1 MHWLY
6 IGVGI
11 TIDSC
16 NFIFNLSIC
25 FENDYCTMNLI
36 RRGHLAIMFFGSM
49 LALACKHPAGERPIN
64 TVDFPAEVG
73 AIIIGKCA
81 VSGCHNASSY
91 TNAANLRLDS
101 WDALFKGSSSG
112 AVVVPYSAAYSS
124 LLYYTNTDSTLG
136 TVVQPTMPLS
146 SSVRP
151 LSALTRAEYLVLK
164 QWIEHGAPN
173 ADGQVAFST
182 NVASRQKIYITQ
194 QGCDQVAVV
203 DGATHLVMR
212 YIPVGMSAAAIE
224 SPHSLKVA
232 TNGDFAFV
240 SYTNGTYAQK
250 IDTKVDTVVGSARLT
265 DVKFG
270 GSWNVLYPTP
280 DGKHVLVTDFSGDGL
295 LAWVT
300 ANTMLLD
307 TRKTVNTLIAP
318 HGVTS
323 NSLGDTFWVTQQY
336 GNSLVKFSF
345 NGPFKKT
352 ISLDGQTAY
361 AGVSSSGMGQ
371 DPHEL
376 VMTPD
381 YNKYIVSCQNSNEIR
396 IMDAHWDTLI
406 KAVAVG
412 RFPQEMDVSKINPYV
427 YVSCMNDDNNR
438 PGMKGSVYVVNYNT
452 GVIVGK
458 IQGDFYEPHGLAVDD
473 MHNKLY
479 VVSSNRDPSGPSP
492 HHATACFGR
501 AGWYS
506 VYNATTL
513 QPWDNNRYQL
523 AVQPYSA
530 GVRFK

>member
-1 MHWLY
+1 M
-6 IGVGI
+6 
-11 TIDSC
+11 S
-16 NFIFNLSIC
+16 
-25 FENDYCTMNLI
+25 LI
-36 RRGHLAIMFFGSM
+36 KKCGLAVI
-49 LALACKHPAGERPIN
+49 ALAVLMDVGCKHPAGQQPIS
-64 TVDFPAEVG
+64 TADFPAEVG
-73 AIIIGKCA
+73 TILIGKCA

-101 WDALFKGSSSG
+101 WDALFKGASSG

-124 LLYYTNTDSTLG
+124 LLYYTNTDSSLG

-151 LSALTRAEYLVLK
+151 LPALTRAEYLTLK
-164 QWIEHGAPN
+164 QWIERGAPN
-173 ADGQVAFST
+173 ADGQVAFAS
-182 NVASRQKIYITQ
+182 NPASRQKIYITQ

-203 DGATHLVMR
+203 DAATHLVMR

-224 SPHSLKVA
+224 SPHSLKV
-232 TNGDFAFV
+232 TVNGDYAYV

-250 IDTKVDTVVGSARLT
+250 IDTKVDTVVGSARLS

-280 DGKHVLVTDFSGDGL
+280 DGKNVLVTDFSGDGL
-295 LAWVT
+295 LAWVM
-300 ANTMLLD
+300 ANTMLVD

-318 HGVTS
+318 HGVAS

-336 GNSLVKFSF
+336 GNSIVKFSF

-361 AGVSSSGMGQ
+361 AGVSSSGTGQ
-371 DPHEL
+371 DPHEI

-381 YNKYIVSCQNSNEIR
+381 YNKYIVSCQNSNDIR
-396 IMDAHWDTLI
+396 IMDAHNDTLI
-406 KAVAVG
+406 KVVPVG
-412 RFPQEMDVSKINPYV
+412 RFPQEIDVSKTNPYV
-427 YVSCMNDDNNR
+427 YVSCMNDDNSR
-438 PGMKGSVYVVNYNT
+438 PGMKGSVYVINYNT
-452 GVIVGK
+452 GALIGK
-458 IQGDFYEPHGLAVDD
+458 IEGDFYEPHGLAVDD
-473 MHNKLY
+473 ANNKLL

-506 VYNATTL
+506 VFDATTL
-513 QPWDNNRYQL
+513 MPLSNNRYQL